1 MNQDGRRGPL
11 EVFFLSVWALFT
23 LVLFFCV
30 ALLVR
35 EMLRSG
41 RDPLAAIRIPSP
53 TAPSA
58 GTDTPAPNTS
68 LGPREIELFFASPD
82 GRTLARE
89 KRAVECGS
97 STIEN
102 CRAALGALIAGPQT
116 GLTPLLPP
124 SAKTRALYM
133 LPDGELVIDFSS
145 EVKMAHARLKSASLE
160 ALFAYGV
167 AATVTQDMVQGT
179 ESGPVRRVRL
189 LFDGEP
195 QDTFPAHLDVGGAIR
210 MADVDSGFLPGKSQS

>member
-1 MNQDGRRGPL
+1 MNQDGRRSPV
-11 EVFFLSVWALFT
+11 EVFLLSVWALFT

-35 EMLRSG
+35 EMMRSG
-41 RDPLAAIRIPSP
+41 RDPLEAVRAPSP
-53 TAPSA
+53 KIPAA
-58 GTDTPAPNTS
+58 GADTPATS
-68 LGPREIELFFASPD
+68 LGPREIEIFFASAD
-82 GRTLARE
+82 GRTLAPE
-89 KRAVECGS
+89 KRAIECGN

-102 CRAALGALIAGPQT
+102 CRAALSALIAGSQT

-124 SAKTRALYM
+124 NAKTRALYM
-133 LPDGELVIDFSS
+133 LPEGELVIDFSS

-167 AATVTQDMVQGT
+167 TETVSQSVLQGT
-179 ESGPVRRVRL
+179 EGGSVRRVRL

-195 QDTFPAHLDVGGAIR
+195 QDTFPAHLDVGGPLR
-210 MADVDSGFLPGKSQS
+210 MADVESGFLPGKNQP